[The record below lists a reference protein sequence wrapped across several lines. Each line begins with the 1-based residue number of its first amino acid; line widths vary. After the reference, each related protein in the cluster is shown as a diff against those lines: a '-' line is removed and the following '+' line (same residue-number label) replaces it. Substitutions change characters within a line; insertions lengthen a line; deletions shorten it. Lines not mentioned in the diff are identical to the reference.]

1 MKFKFKL
8 LYIPFILGLLSF
20 IMMFLPYLNVGDV
33 TVTGLDLAIG
43 KSIPM
48 GLFKATL
55 VFNFTYIA
63 IFICVLFSSIILLMD
78 DKISNIISSILF
90 ILAIVF
96 TVLIPSNIKV
106 SPMMGDVT
114 YVKDSLDV
122 SLSYGSILLIVF
134 TSISLIINIYNLIKI
149 LKKY

>member
-1 MKFKFKL
+1 MKIKFKL

-20 IMMFLPYLNVGDV
+20 ITMFLPYLNIGDV

-106 SPMMGDVT
+106 NPMMGDVT

-149 LKKY
+149 LKK